1 MTIGQTP
8 CLVVSRF
15 DRVVNLDGT
24 VKYRIHQEDAC
35 QALGRDSDADGGRGK
50 YERSG
55 GPKLAE
61 IAQLLD
67 RYSRDAEREL
77 IKLVEIATFN
87 TAIGNADAHG
97 KNVALLHNPDG
108 TIQLAPLYDTVPTI
122 LYPSL
127 KTSSAMSISNKQN
140 LNSITVQDIVD
151 EARHWPLSANIA
163 RQAAVD
169 MLNRLDNA
177 IDDVEIPDE
186 LATVVQDR
194 CKALLKPS
202 PL

>member
-1 MTIGQTP
+1 
-8 CLVVSRF
+8 VVSRF

-35 QALGRDSDADGGRGK
+35 QALGRNSDADEGRGK

-127 KTSSAMSISNKQN
+127 KTSSAMSISQKQDLHTIN
-140 LNSITVQDIVD
+140 VQDIVD
-151 EARHWPLSANIA
+151 EAGRWPMSANTA
-163 RQAAVD
+163 RQAAVNL
-169 MLNRLDNA
+169 LNRLDNA